1 MVDQAGGAIDYER
14 GTIAV
19 QSLTRSRGKLVAS
32 APQSSND
39 EQKPCTVKPLPSS
52 AFKVF
57 NIAFAEL
64 TSNSGT
70 LSALR
75 SPSNASNCGVSG
87 TEGECKWPTH
97 PHDREGEWP

>member
-1 MVDQAGGAIDYER
+1 M
-14 GTIAV
+14 
-19 QSLTRSRGKLVAS
+19 
-32 APQSSND
+32 
-39 EQKPCTVKPLPSS
+39 KPLPSS

-97 PHDREGEWP
+97 PHGREGEWPWKQKAPDRSGAFSLLNSVIVAA